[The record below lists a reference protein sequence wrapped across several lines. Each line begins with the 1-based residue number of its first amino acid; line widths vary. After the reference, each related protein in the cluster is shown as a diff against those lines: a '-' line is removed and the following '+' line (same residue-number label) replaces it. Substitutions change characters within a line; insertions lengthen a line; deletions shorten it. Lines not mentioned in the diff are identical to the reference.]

1 MQFAFAIPLILGGIV
16 SLVLMA
22 FPPIDEWAKQL
33 WRMAITTLII
43 GFLLHGVFDI
53 YGSEAEL
60 VNVFFFA
67 SYALFAGSIILF
79 ISHMIKSNQK

>member
-1 MQFAFAIPLILGGIV
+1 MQFAFAIPLILGGIG

-33 WRMAITTLII
+33 WRMAIATLII

-67 SYALFAGSIILF
+67 SYVLFAGSILLIIF
-79 ISHMIKSNQK
+79 KSLKSKQK